1 MAVAIESSGDIECL
15 CTSNRVSVGG
25 TAEIVFRTWDDVSPP
40 FTVKIRAPSKK
51 VVYDRVLRDQLP
63 TGRPQSNPPVSFT
76 VADSGVYRLRV
87 AELYGKAEGTAK
99 ITIT

>member
-1 MAVAIESSGDIECL
+1 MAVAIETTGDIECL
-15 CTSNRVSVGG
+15 CTSNRVCVGG

-40 FTVKIRAPSKK
+40 FTIKISAPTKK

-63 TGRPQSNPPVSFT
+63 TGRPQSNPPVRFT
-76 VADSGVYRLRV
+76 VADAGVYKLRV

-99 ITIT
+99 ITIS